1 MEYKKAEEEY
11 CNGLANQEDRDY
23 VASTSDLAI
32 MEQLRRDPK
41 PSRGG
46 KRKPTKKKNTSK
58 AKAKQ
63 PTLQQVIKKMNQNFQ
78 GFSFAK
84 CQQVPGH
91 GDLIVY
97 MPSGYG
103 NKTKKRNNG
112 ILSGSDRDFC
122 KHCFLQPCSMR
133 EYKDSFTAVLNEN
146 NNWLYLPDDELL
158 EKLRTRYRVEAMKTY
173 NKTYVT
179 KFMPTNNDIPQCAL
193 IGTRELIEDSGYDS
207 LLDQSPFSRD
217 KILNK
222 RDNDRDVL
230 ERKEAERELGL
241 ASSSEEHDEDG
252 DSFAVSDIDD
262 DLPISKLK
270 DNPKQLFLPE
280 EYESEEEFEF

>member
-1 MEYKKAEEEY
+1 MEYKKAEEEF
-11 CNGLANQEDRDY
+11 CSGLANEDDRDY

-32 MEQLRRDPK
+32 MEQLRCNPK
-41 PSRGG
+41 PTRG
-46 KRKPTKKKNTSK
+46 KRKPTKKKKK

-112 ILSGSDRDFC
+112 ILSGSDRVFC

-133 EYKDSFTAVLNEN
+133 EYKASFTAVLKEN

-158 EKLRTRYRVEAMKTY
+158 EKLRTRYRV
-173 NKTYVT
+173 
-179 KFMPTNNDIPQCAL
+179 Q
-193 IGTRELIEDSGYDS
+193 
-207 LLDQSPFSRD
+207 
-217 KILNK
+217 
-222 RDNDRDVL
+222 
-230 ERKEAERELGL
+230 
-241 ASSSEEHDEDG
+241 
-252 DSFAVSDIDD
+252 
-262 DLPISKLK
+262 
-270 DNPKQLFLPE
+270 
-280 EYESEEEFEF
+280 